1 MRQRVRYVAIAL
13 VTLAASSWAQKQN
26 SDWQVVK
33 NLAPGTQ
40 ISVQVGRFAP
50 VLKCHL
56 EDVTDDELTCALG
69 WPVPMRAI
77 TYARNRIRA
86 VRVAHNTA
94 LIGLAVGAGTGFV
107 IGLAQDPR
115 PGLGRGGDA
124 VISAGLL
131 GLLGAGLGGILS
143 PLFPGR
149 VIYRAPGKTP
159 PAQPPKPDPSHPRDT
174 DRPTPVPPPVPAKPA
189 EDAGSVAPVRRPFL
203 PCEAELY
210 CEVL

>member
-1 MRQRVRYVAIAL
+1 MRRRTCYVVMAI
-13 VTLAASSWAQKQN
+13 VTLVASSWAQKQN

-50 VLKCHL
+50 ALKCHL
-56 EDVTDDELTCALG
+56 EDVTDDSLTCAQG
-69 WPVPMRAI
+69 WPFPMRAI
-77 TYARNRIRA
+77 TYTRERIRA

-124 VISAGLL
+124 VVSAGLL

-159 PAQPPKPDPSHPRDT
+159 APQPAKSEPSRPPDISQPAPSSL
-174 DRPTPVPPPVPAKPA
+174 PVPGKPP
-189 EDAGSVAPVRRPFL
+189 EDPEITPPMRRLFV
-203 PCEAELY
+203 PCEVQTA